1 MDRTTQPGPGWSC
14 GVTSY
19 LADAEGCAHSCCH
32 AWRKVIAAGYQCP
45 ACQAGR
51 WLASHQRRGAAMP
64 PLPRF
69 LPDGSP
75 FVPEITTTKENRS

>member
-1 MDRTTQPGPGWSC
+1 MNRTTQPGPCRYC
-14 GVTSY
+14 GARSY
-19 LADAEGCAHSCCH
+19 LTDAEGYAHSCCH